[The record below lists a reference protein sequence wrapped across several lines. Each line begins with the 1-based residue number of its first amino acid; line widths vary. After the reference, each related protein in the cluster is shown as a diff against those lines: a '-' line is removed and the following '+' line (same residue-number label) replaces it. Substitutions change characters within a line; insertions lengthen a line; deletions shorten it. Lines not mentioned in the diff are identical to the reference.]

1 MATGSTP
8 GAPTGSRLTR
18 IAARVV
24 GTVLAAYLRLV
35 MRTSRIAPVPREQVV
50 IAFWHEYNLASFAAA
65 VRHRGDLPH
74 ASFTTGGFRGS
85 VIAQLFRS
93 LLPRAVVLPLPAER
107 DRQGARRTTAALARL
122 AAEGY
127 SLVVTPDGPFGP
139 YRRAKPGALILARSA
154 GLPILPWAVSA
165 RPSVRLARRWD
176 RQILPLPFSRIR
188 VITAEPITLGPR
200 ERIAPRLGAVQSAL
214 DTLSARIERRG

>member
-1 MATGSTP
+1 MASDDSGSALTGN
-8 GAPTGSRLTR
+8 RLTR
-18 IAARVV
+18 IAARLV
-24 GTVLAAYLRLV
+24 GTLLAAYVRLV
-35 MRTSRIAPVPREQVV
+35 IRSSRIAPMPREQVV
-50 IAFWHEYNLASFAAA
+50 ITFWHEYNLASFAAA

-74 ASFTTGGFRGS
+74 ASFTTGGFRGG

-93 LLPRAVVLPLPAER
+93 LLPRAVVLPLPEER

-139 YRRAKPGALILARSA
+139 YRRAKPGAMILARTA

-188 VITAEPITLGPR
+188 VVTAEPITLGKR
-200 ERIAPRLGAVQSAL
+200 ERIAPRLGEVQAAL
-214 DTLSARIERRG
+214 DALSAGIERRR

>member
-1 MATGSTP
+1 MASGGSGSALTGD
-8 GAPTGSRLTR
+8 RLTR
-18 IAARVV
+18 IAARLV
-24 GTVLAAYLRLV
+24 GTVLAAYVRLV
-35 MRTSRIAPVPREQVV
+35 IRTSRIAPLPREQVV

-74 ASFTTGGFRGS
+74 ASFTTGGFRGG

-93 LLPRAVVLPLPAER
+93 LLPRAVVLPLPAEH

-139 YRRAKPGALILARSA
+139 YRLAKPGALILARTA

-165 RPSVRLARRWD
+165 RPSVRLTPRWD
-176 RQILPLPFSRIR
+176 RQILPLPFGRIR
-188 VITAEPITLGPR
+188 VVTGEPITLGRR
-200 ERIAPRLGAVQSAL
+200 ERIAPRLGEVQAAL
-214 DTLSARIERRG
+214 NTLSGRIERRR